1 MIPIEYFSNFSIDK
15 KPEFIKKFIFNPLFE
30 SYYFIKNYE
39 EIKKYNENEI
49 TKEIYKY
56 IKYSSS
62 ISKEIQKH
70 IIVIGYRPKEI
81 KDNKETEPDLQ
92 FIIPNCFRIFFETKR
107 IYKKDSCSEYCGKNG
122 LGRFLSGYY
131 SFEDIDGGMIA
142 YVQKG
147 NQSEIQN
154 KTIGKIQQIECI
166 DLNRYDLIFQSIH
179 ERKGNKNIKIYHIF
193 FDFTNYN

>member
-15 KPEFIKKFIFNPLFE
+15 KPEFVKKFIFNPLFE

-81 KDNKETEPDLQ
+81 KFN
-92 FIIPNCFRIFFETKR
+92 
-107 IYKKDSCSEYCGKNG
+107 
-122 LGRFLSGYY
+122 
-131 SFEDIDGGMIA
+131 
-142 YVQKG
+142 
-147 NQSEIQN
+147 
-154 KTIGKIQQIECI
+154 
-166 DLNRYDLIFQSIH
+166 
-179 ERKGNKNIKIYHIF
+179 
-193 FDFTNYN
+193 